1 MTQQL
6 LIATTNKGKR
16 KEIFDLLKAL
26 PLELL
31 TPDDI
36 SLYMDVDE
44 NGTTYM
50 ANARLKAQAF
60 CRASQLPT
68 LADDTGLEVKAL
80 HGQPGLNSHRF
91 TGNTN
96 ASDQE
101 RRQLLLSKLE
111 GKPRPWN
118 ARFVCAVVLMLP
130 NGKRYSC
137 EDACEGEII
146 PTERGSEG
154 FGYDPIFLFPQ
165 EGLTMA
171 ELSLDEKNRISHRA
185 RAIQGILPILKDLRD

>member
-16 KEIFDLLKAL
+16 KEIFDLLKML

-36 SLYMDVDE
+36 SLDMDVEE
-44 NGTTYM
+44 NGTTYL
-50 ANARLKAQAF
+50 ANARLKARAF

-91 TGNTN
+91 TGNPD
-96 ASDQE
+96 ASDRE

-130 NGKRYSC
+130 SGRRYSC

-146 PTERGSEG
+146 PEERGSDG

-165 EGLTMA
+165 EGQTMA